1 MSWLSYCYKTYQN
14 SVSEIGKQQP
24 GKVPLLPVA
33 HPTQQVNI
41 EVELD
46 KDGNFQYAGLLAQD
60 QRTTIIP
67 CTEES
72 SARTSGMVPHPLV
85 DKLQYIAADYPTFGG
100 SKESGWPLYH
110 KQLQAWCTSPYAHPA
125 VCTVLHYLEK
135 ECLIA
140 DLVKA
145 NILFI
150 DENGTLPTKWQGNKE
165 DKPPILDT
173 LTGSDQTESFVRFRV
188 DNVDLSRD
196 TTVRESFIR
205 FYETQL
211 KDIDYCTVQGIKM
224 PVSTLSPY
232 KIRNPG
238 DRAKLI
244 SSNDNTNYTYRGRFA
259 DAAQALSIGY
269 ETTQKA
275 HSALRWLVSK
285 QGVNTGDQT
294 VLVWGTQ
301 NEAVPNVLGDT
312 LDIAQE
318 YNPLAGDDWDDFEE
332 DTERLPAD
340 TQEEIARQFNR
351 AILGYQHQLKDN
363 SQTAVMILDSATPGR
378 LSIRYYQELQG
389 SKLLA
394 NIKDWHDTFQWQLEY
409 RSVEEPTELGK
420 KPKIKKVV
428 FVGAPAPADIAKAAY
443 GEKVDAK
450 LKQAT
455 IERLIPCITNGERFP
470 RDLMISA
477 VDRATNSIGLD
488 YWEQQ
493 KTQNIACALVRGYYH
508 RNKKVDYPMNVDET
522 IKDRNYLFGR
532 ILACAE
538 QIERRALIQLGNES
552 EKRLTNAER
561 LRTAFALHP
570 AATTLLLDKKLN
582 PYLNR
587 MKNRNGMDSQRY
599 AMMQEL
605 LHKIGTENFTN
616 KRLGELYLV
625 GYADQMMDFKAENAE
640 YKAKA
645 KKQEE

>member
-33 HPTQQVNI
+33 HTTQQVNI

-173 LTGSDQTESFVRFRV
+173 LAGSDQTESFVRFRV

-232 KIRNPG
+232 KILS
-238 DRAKLI
+238 LI
-244 SSNDNTNYTYRGRFA
+244 H
-259 DAAQALSIGY
+259 I
-269 ETTQKA
+269 
-275 HSALRWLVSK
+275 
-285 QGVNTGDQT
+285 
-294 VLVWGTQ
+294 
-301 NEAVPNVLGDT
+301 
-312 LDIAQE
+312 
-318 YNPLAGDDWDDFEE
+318 
-332 DTERLPAD
+332 
-340 TQEEIARQFNR
+340 
-351 AILGYQHQLKDN
+351 
-363 SQTAVMILDSATPGR
+363 
-378 LSIRYYQELQG
+378 
-389 SKLLA
+389 
-394 NIKDWHDTFQWQLEY
+394 
-409 RSVEEPTELGK
+409 
-420 KPKIKKVV
+420 
-428 FVGAPAPADIAKAAY
+428 
-443 GEKVDAK
+443 
-450 LKQAT
+450 
-455 IERLIPCITNGERFP
+455 
-470 RDLMISA
+470 
-477 VDRATNSIGLD
+477 
-488 YWEQQ
+488 
-493 KTQNIACALVRGYYH
+493 
-508 RNKKVDYPMNVDET
+508 
-522 IKDRNYLFGR
+522 
-532 ILACAE
+532 
-538 QIERRALIQLGNES
+538 
-552 EKRLTNAER
+552 
-561 LRTAFALHP
+561 
-570 AATTLLLDKKLN
+570 
-582 PYLNR
+582 
-587 MKNRNGMDSQRY
+587 
-599 AMMQEL
+599 
-605 LHKIGTENFTN
+605 
-616 KRLGELYLV
+616 
-625 GYADQMMDFKAENAE
+625 
-640 YKAKA
+640 
-645 KKQEE
+645 

>member
-33 HPTQQVNI
+33 HTTQQVNI

-46 KDGNFQYAGLLAQD
+46 KDGNFQYAGLLTQD

-318 YNPLAGDDWDDFEE
+318 YTPKNCTAVQPGHSGVSAPVEGQFPNGGHDFGFCHTRSAIRPVLSGTAGLQVACQYKGLARYVPMAAGIPQCRGADGTGQKAQDQESCLCWCACPGGHCKSSLWRKSGCKAETSDNRTTDSLYYQWGA
-332 DTERLPAD
+332 LPAGFD
-340 TQEEIARQFNR
+340 DQRSRSGNKQHWPGL
-351 AILGYQHQLKDN
+351 LGTTKNTKHCLRSCAWVL
-363 SQTAVMILDSATPGR
+363 SQ
-378 LSIRYYQELQG
+378 
-389 SKLLA
+389 K
-394 NIKDWHDTFQWQLEY
+394 
-409 RSVEEPTELGK
+409 
-420 KPKIKKVV
+420 
-428 FVGAPAPADIAKAAY
+428 
-443 GEKVDAK
+443 
-450 LKQAT
+450 
-455 IERLIPCITNGERFP
+455 
-470 RDLMISA
+470 
-477 VDRATNSIGLD
+477 
-488 YWEQQ
+488 
-493 KTQNIACALVRGYYH
+493 
-508 RNKKVDYPMNVDET
+508 
-522 IKDRNYLFGR
+522 
-532 ILACAE
+532 
-538 QIERRALIQLGNES
+538 
-552 EKRLTNAER
+552 
-561 LRTAFALHP
+561 
-570 AATTLLLDKKLN
+570 
-582 PYLNR
+582 
-587 MKNRNGMDSQRY
+587 
-599 AMMQEL
+599 
-605 LHKIGTENFTN
+605 
-616 KRLGELYLV
+616 
-625 GYADQMMDFKAENAE
+625 
-640 YKAKA
+640 
-645 KKQEE
+645 

>member
-33 HPTQQVNI
+33 HTTQQVNI

-224 PVSTLSPY
+224 PISTLSPY

-351 AILGYQHQLKDN
+351 AILG
-363 SQTAVMILDSATPGR
+363 
-378 LSIRYYQELQG
+378 
-389 SKLLA
+389 
-394 NIKDWHDTFQWQLEY
+394 
-409 RSVEEPTELGK
+409 
-420 KPKIKKVV
+420 
-428 FVGAPAPADIAKAAY
+428 
-443 GEKVDAK
+443 
-450 LKQAT
+450 
-455 IERLIPCITNGERFP
+455 
-470 RDLMISA
+470 IS
-477 VDRATNSIGLD
+477 TS
-488 YWEQQ
+488 
-493 KTQNIACALVRGYYH
+493 
-508 RNKKVDYPMNVDET
+508 
-522 IKDRNYLFGR
+522 
-532 ILACAE
+532 
-538 QIERRALIQLGNES
+538 
-552 EKRLTNAER
+552 
-561 LRTAFALHP
+561 
-570 AATTLLLDKKLN
+570 
-582 PYLNR
+582 
-587 MKNRNGMDSQRY
+587 
-599 AMMQEL
+599 
-605 LHKIGTENFTN
+605 
-616 KRLGELYLV
+616 
-625 GYADQMMDFKAENAE
+625 
-640 YKAKA
+640 
-645 KKQEE
+645 

>member
-33 HPTQQVNI
+33 HTTQQVNI

-173 LTGSDQTESFVRFRV
+173 LAGSDQTESFVRFRV

-443 GEKVDAK
+443 GEKSG
-450 LKQAT
+450 
-455 IERLIPCITNGERFP
+455 C
-470 RDLMISA
+470 
-477 VDRATNSIGLD
+477 
-488 YWEQQ
+488 
-493 KTQNIACALVRGYYH
+493 
-508 RNKKVDYPMNVDET
+508 
-522 IKDRNYLFGR
+522 
-532 ILACAE
+532 
-538 QIERRALIQLGNES
+538 
-552 EKRLTNAER
+552 
-561 LRTAFALHP
+561 
-570 AATTLLLDKKLN
+570 
-582 PYLNR
+582 
-587 MKNRNGMDSQRY
+587 
-599 AMMQEL
+599 
-605 LHKIGTENFTN
+605 
-616 KRLGELYLV
+616 
-625 GYADQMMDFKAENAE
+625 KAETSDNRTTDSLYYQWGALP
-640 YKAKA
+640 AGFDDQCGRSGN
-645 KKQEE
+645 KQHWPGLLGTTKSTKHCLRPCAWVLS

>member
-33 HPTQQVNI
+33 HTTQQVNI

-259 DAAQALSIGY
+259 DQESCLCWCACPGGHCKSSLWRKSGCKA
-269 ETTQKA
+269 ETSDNRTTDSLYYQ
-275 HSALRWLVSK
+275 
-285 QGVNTGDQT
+285 
-294 VLVWGTQ
+294 WG
-301 NEAVPNVLGDT
+301 A
-312 LDIAQE
+312 
-318 YNPLAGDDWDDFEE
+318 
-332 DTERLPAD
+332 LPAGFD
-340 TQEEIARQFNR
+340 DQRGRSGNKQHWPGL
-351 AILGYQHQLKDN
+351 LGTTKNTKHCLRPC
-363 SQTAVMILDSATPGR
+363 AWV
-378 LSIRYYQELQG
+378 LS
-389 SKLLA
+389 
-394 NIKDWHDTFQWQLEY
+394 
-409 RSVEEPTELGK
+409 
-420 KPKIKKVV
+420 
-428 FVGAPAPADIAKAAY
+428 
-443 GEKVDAK
+443 
-450 LKQAT
+450 
-455 IERLIPCITNGERFP
+455 
-470 RDLMISA
+470 
-477 VDRATNSIGLD
+477 
-488 YWEQQ
+488 
-493 KTQNIACALVRGYYH
+493 
-508 RNKKVDYPMNVDET
+508 
-522 IKDRNYLFGR
+522 
-532 ILACAE
+532 
-538 QIERRALIQLGNES
+538 
-552 EKRLTNAER
+552 
-561 LRTAFALHP
+561 
-570 AATTLLLDKKLN
+570 
-582 PYLNR
+582 
-587 MKNRNGMDSQRY
+587 
-599 AMMQEL
+599 
-605 LHKIGTENFTN
+605 
-616 KRLGELYLV
+616 
-625 GYADQMMDFKAENAE
+625 
-640 YKAKA
+640 
-645 KKQEE
+645 